1 MKAYSIRFR
10 ISTWKADMT
19 DVVDA
24 KDRDSA
30 VRKIV
35 RKYSKRFRVSPED
48 FTIKA
53 VSVIGY
59 F

>member
-19 DVVDA
+19 DVVNA

-30 VRKIV
+30 IRKII
-35 RKYSKRFRVSPED
+35 RKYSKRFRISEED
-48 FTIKA
+48 FTVKA
-53 VSVIGY
+53 VSIIGH